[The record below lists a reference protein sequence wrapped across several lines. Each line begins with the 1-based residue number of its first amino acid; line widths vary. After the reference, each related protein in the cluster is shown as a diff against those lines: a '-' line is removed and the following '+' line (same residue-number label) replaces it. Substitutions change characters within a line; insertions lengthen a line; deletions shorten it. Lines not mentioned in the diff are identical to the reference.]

1 MKWTASPKASGT
13 RSQPGSAAVDLLR
26 RRQPRNLWRGAIFI
40 RDPCLEIL
48 EGIAGGEIDGR
59 TPAAALEEIWLWWG
73 CRVGPGG
80 SMGLTQR
87 SYTLFSPLLPV
98 TDDPFRLALGL
109 SAPQLGSNDRV
120 HVGTCLAHGIE
131 VVVSADAGF
140 DGVPGTRR
148 VDPMDRR
155 AVKRLLAAGA

>member
-1 MKWTASPKASGT
+1 LTFFVDANILIYGAVPSPY
-13 RSQPGSAAVDLLR
+13 
-26 RRQPRNLWRGAIFI
+26 

-59 TPAAALEEIWLWWG
+59 TSTAVLEEIWWVELSG
-73 CRVGPGG
+73 RAGRLE
-80 SMGLTQR
+80 GLTQR

-98 TDDPFRLALGL
+98 TDDAFRLALGL

-155 AVKRLLAAGA
+155 AVKRLLSTGA